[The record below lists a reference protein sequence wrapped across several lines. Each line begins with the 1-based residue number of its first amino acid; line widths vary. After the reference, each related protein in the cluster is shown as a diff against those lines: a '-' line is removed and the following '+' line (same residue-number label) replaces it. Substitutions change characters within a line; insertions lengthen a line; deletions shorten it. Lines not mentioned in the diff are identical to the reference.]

1 MDRDRFLETCREV
14 LNSITRILETNRS
27 LEVINSSL
35 TRLDALARN
44 VNRMTTSYPEFT
56 PTRQFQGSDCKRR
69 NSLPMSEILFG
80 VAVVVNDDDEEEEEE
95 EEEEEDDDDD
105 DGGGGSSDDDD
116 DDDDFDY
123 DNEI

>member
-1 MDRDRFLETCREV
+1 M
-14 LNSITRILETNRS
+14 
-27 LEVINSSL
+27 
-35 TRLDALARN
+35 
-44 VNRMTTSYPEFT
+44 FT
-56 PTRQFQGSDCKRR
+56 RR
-69 NSLPMSEILFG
+69 NSSVGLSVYTTGLCQDSRVG

-95 EEEEEDDDDD
+95 EEEDDD